1 MATEYIG
8 SFAHRHHKLLELS
21 SLSLLLFELLFELLL
36 LLLLFVFEDEEEEEE
51 ADSKNELDEKL
62 CSRLRLLFF
71 SKMMKYFSS
80 VSFSSSSRG
89 RLRGRRRVLL
99 KES

>member
-21 SLSLLLFELLFELLL
+21 SLSLELLLFELVFELLL
-36 LLLLFVFEDEEEEEE
+36 LLVLFAFEDEEEEEE

-62 CSRLRLLFF
+62 CSRLRLL
-71 SKMMKYFSS
+71 YFSS
-80 VSFSSSSRG
+80 VSSVVFSR
-89 RLRGRRRVLL
+89 
-99 KES
+99 

>member
-21 SLSLLLFELLFELLL
+21 SLSLELLLFSFLLLLL

-51 ADSKNELDEKL
+51 ADSKNKLDEKL
-62 CSRLRLLFF
+62 CSRLRLL
-71 SKMMKYFSS
+71 YFSS
-80 VSFSSSSRG
+80 FSSVVFSR
-89 RLRGRRRVLL
+89 
-99 KES
+99 

>member
-21 SLSLLLFELLFELLL
+21 SLSLELLLFSFLLLFML

-62 CSRLRLLFF
+62 CSRLRLL
-71 SKMMKYFSS
+71 YFSS
-80 VSFSSSSRG
+80 VSSVVFSR
-89 RLRGRRRVLL
+89 
-99 KES
+99 